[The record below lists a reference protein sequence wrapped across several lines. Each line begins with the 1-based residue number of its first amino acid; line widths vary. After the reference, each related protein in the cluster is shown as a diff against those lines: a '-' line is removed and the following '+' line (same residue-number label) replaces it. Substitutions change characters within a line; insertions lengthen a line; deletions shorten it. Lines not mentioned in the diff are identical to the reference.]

1 MAQQKGRTSK
11 ADATRRQLLDA
22 AIEVIS
28 ERGYADT
35 TVERIVE
42 VAGVSKGVAYY
53 HFSSKLETALWVFRC
68 ALDEKLRA
76 ALPPDQLV
84 AQPFSKRIPQ
94 DLALYSH
101 VEIGA
106 RTLDAS
112 KFTRAL
118 LECVATDTEFY
129 RKLFTVMEPE
139 LLSAMEQLYYPLLE
153 ADVKFILD
161 GRYMPPETLQM
172 VTTLSVRQIVNS
184 VEFFL
189 AHPRI
194 QDELLDPRMNP
205 FGNALQESLFEMIQ
219 AHPIN
224 RYVRR

>member
-1 MAQQKGRTSK
+1 MAKRDTRQLI
-11 ADATRRQLLDA
+11 ADAFVDA
-22 AIEVIS
+22 IRETSLSRVRI
-28 ERGYADT
+28 ADLIDELGINRNT
-35 TVERIVE
+35 Y
-42 VAGVSKGVAYY
+42 YY

-139 LLSAMEQLYYPLLE
+139 FLSAMEQLYYPLLE

>member
-1 MAQQKGRTSK
+1 M
-11 ADATRRQLLDA
+11 
-22 AIEVIS
+22 
-28 ERGYADT
+28 
-35 TVERIVE
+35 
-42 VAGVSKGVAYY
+42 
-53 HFSSKLETALWVFRC
+53 
-68 ALDEKLRA
+68 
-76 ALPPDQLV
+76 
-84 AQPFSKRIPQ
+84 
-94 DLALYSH
+94 
-101 VEIGA
+101 
-106 RTLDAS
+106 
-112 KFTRAL
+112 
-118 LECVATDTEFY
+118 ATDTEFY

-139 LLSAMEQLYYPLLE
+139 FLSAMEQLYYPLLE

-194 QDELLDPRMNP
+194 LDELLDPRMNP

>member
-1 MAQQKGRTSK
+1 MAKRDTRQLI
-11 ADATRRQLLDA
+11 ADAFVDAVRKTSLSRVRIADLIDQLG
-22 AIEVIS
+22 IN
-28 ERGYADT
+28 RNTY
-35 TVERIVE
+35 
-42 VAGVSKGVAYY
+42 YY

-76 ALPPDQLV
+76 ALPPEQLI
-84 AQPFSKRIPQ
+84 AAPFSKRITQ
-94 DLALYSH
+94 SLALYSH

-112 KFTRAL
+112 LFTRAL

-129 RKLFTVMEPE
+129 RKLFTLMEPE
-139 LLSAMEQLYYPLLE
+139 FLAAMEQLYYPLVE

-172 VTTLSVRQIVNS
+172 VTTLSVRQILNS
-184 VEFFL
+184 TEFFL
-189 AHPRI
+189 QHPGI
-194 QDELLDPRMNP
+194 QNGLLDARMNP
-205 FGNALQESLFEMIQ
+205 FGNALQESLFEIIQ

-224 RYVRR
+224 RYARR